1 MVTGSG
7 ERRGLQQ
14 DRRSLLPERPRPQ
27 YRVELTVYWVID
39 PESLLGSNPLP
50 FLPSMAVA
58 GSLPTNTTQNLLD
71 T

>member
-1 MVTGSG
+1 MGASAGS
-7 ERRGLQQ
+7 
-14 DRRSLLPERPRPQ
+14 SVFAACVSRPQ
-27 YRVELTVYWVID
+27 YRVELTVYRVID

-58 GSLPTNTTQNLLD
+58 RSLPTNTTQNSLD